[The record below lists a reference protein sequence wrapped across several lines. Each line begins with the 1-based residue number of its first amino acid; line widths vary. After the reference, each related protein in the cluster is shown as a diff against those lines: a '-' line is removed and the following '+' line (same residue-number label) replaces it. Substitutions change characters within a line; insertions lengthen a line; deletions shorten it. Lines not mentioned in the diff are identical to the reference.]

1 MEDTPAAIRKLEAE
15 KAVLLAQLYRTRHGM
30 DVAEASRTLKD
41 YVISKIANKEEPL
54 RSTFRDANGQPNLW
68 KQVGKRRAAAAGA
81 ADKGATAAGA
91 RGQQQRR
98 GRCAVV

>member
-68 KQVGKRRAAAAGA
+68 KQVGKRRGRRAGAAAAAGA
-81 ADKGATAAGA
+81 L
-91 RGQQQRR
+91 RG
-98 GRCAVV
+98 GVKNK